1 MSRNF
6 ERLRA
11 IRLED
16 LNYTSQI
23 INDCMV
29 VLCVKR
35 GATTTNH
42 PTRNEINKS
51 KMMMKEVEEGK
62 RGKKINK

>member
-1 MSRNF
+1 
-6 ERLRA
+6 
-11 IRLED
+11 
-16 LNYTSQI
+16 
-23 INDCMV
+23 MV
-29 VLCVKR
+29 VLCAKQ

-62 RGKKINK
+62 RGKK